1 MKFTDTEYMKNNPI
15 EELRNLESP
24 VTEEGWA
31 SIVNDPR
38 YKQHFG
44 KSPKPSPKG
53 RIALITS
60 IVAVLITV
68 PILVKTLTH
77 NSSETTQQPDS
88 TEVSS
93 SQTETHSTVS
103 AAPQTTQTAQPQTP
117 APTAPKQTVS
127 TVNNAAAHE
136 QNTLAAV
143 TETRTQ
149 PPAPA
154 TTKETVAA
162 VTVPATPVST
172 TPERPS
178 TTPTVP
184 KSKSTKEPVKP
195 AQTVATQNEPP
206 KAEPKAESETE
217 EPAPDTDQ
225 FFIPSAFTPNGDG
238 LNDLFYV
245 KANFEPRN
253 FEMTIFNRGGDRVFQ
268 TRDMNIGW
276 DGKMRGST
284 LPFGV
289 YVYIISYKDK
299 DGNELQKQ
307 GQILLIP

>member
-1 MKFTDTEYMKNNPI
+1 MKNNPI
-15 EELRNLESP
+15 EELRNMESP

-53 RIALITS
+53 RIAIIAS
-60 IVAVLITV
+60 VVAVLITV

-77 NSSETTQQPDS
+77 NSSETTQQPAS
-88 TEVSS
+88 TEVSAP
-93 SQTETHSTVS
+93 QTETNSTVP
-103 AAPQTTQTAQPQTP
+103 ATTQTTQTAQPQTS
-117 APTAPKQTVS
+117 AQIAPKQTVS
-127 TVNNAAAHE
+127 AVNHAAAHE

-143 TETRTQ
+143 TEARTQ
-149 PPAPA
+149 VPAPTITKELAPAVSVPA
-154 TTKETVAA
+154 TTAN
-162 VTVPATPVST
+162 T
-172 TPERPS
+172 TPERPT
-178 TTPTVP
+178 TTPIAP
-184 KSKSTKEPVKP
+184 KSKTTKEPVKP
-195 AQTVATQNEPP
+195 IQTEVSQDETPKSEP
-206 KAEPKAESETE
+206 EME
-217 EPAPDTDQ
+217 EPSTETDQ

-253 FEMTIFNRGGDRVFQ
+253 FEMTILNRNGERVFQ

-276 DGKMRGST
+276 DGKMRGTT
-284 LPFGV
+284 LPFGM
-289 YVYIISYKDK
+289 YVYIISYKDN

>member
-1 MKFTDTEYMKNNPI
+1 MKNNPI

-53 RIALITS
+53 RIAIIAS
-60 IVAVLITV
+60 VVAVLIIV

-77 NSSETTQQPDS
+77 NSSETVQQPAS
-88 TEVSS
+88 TEVSAPK
-93 SQTETHSTVS
+93 TETSSTV
-103 AAPQTTQTAQPQTP
+103 AATPQTVRNTQPQTS
-117 APTAPKQTVS
+117 AQAAPKQTVS
-127 TVNNAAAHE
+127 AVNNAAAHE

-143 TETRTQ
+143 TEARTQ
-149 PPAPA
+149 APAPSTTKESAPAVSVPA
-154 TTKETVAA
+154 TTVN
-162 VTVPATPVST
+162 T
-172 TPERPS
+172 TPERP
-178 TTPTVP
+178 TTTLAAP
-184 KSKSTKEPVKP
+184 KSKSTKEPAKP
-195 AQTVATQNEPP
+195 APTVASQDETPKSEP
-206 KAEPKAESETE
+206 EME
-217 EPAPDTDQ
+217 EPAPDADQ

-253 FEMTIFNRGGDRVFQ
+253 FEMTILSRNGERVFQ

-276 DGKMRGST
+276 DGKMRGTT
-284 LPFGV
+284 LPFGM

-299 DGNELQKQ
+299 DGNEQQKQ

>member
-1 MKFTDTEYMKNNPI
+1 MKNNPI
-15 EELRNLESP
+15 EELRNMESP

-53 RIALITS
+53 RIAIIAS
-60 IVAVLITV
+60 VVAVLITV
-68 PILVKTLTH
+68 PILVKILTH
-77 NSSETTQQPDS
+77 NSSETTQQPAS
-88 TEVSS
+88 TEVPAP
-93 SQTETHSTVS
+93 QTETNSTVP
-103 AAPQTTQTAQPQTP
+103 ATTQTTQTAQPQTS
-117 APTAPKQTVS
+117 AQTAPKQTVS
-127 TVNNAAAHE
+127 AVNHAATHE

-143 TETRTQ
+143 TEARTQ
-149 PPAPA
+149 VPAPTITKEPAPA
-154 TTKETVAA
+154 VS
-162 VTVPATPVST
+162 VPATSVST
-172 TPERPS
+172 TPERPT
-178 TTPTVP
+178 TTPIAP
-184 KSKSTKEPVKP
+184 KSKTTKEPVKP
-195 AQTVATQNEPP
+195 VQTEVSQDETPKSEP
-206 KAEPKAESETE
+206 EME
-217 EPAPDTDQ
+217 EPAAEADQ

-253 FEMTIFNRGGDRVFQ
+253 FEMTILNRNGERVFQ

-276 DGKMRGST
+276 DGKMRGTT
-284 LPFGV
+284 LPFGM
-289 YVYIISYKDK
+289 YVYIISYKDN